1 MHLPLTPKP
10 CVLPRRETDFD
21 AYAPLAFDAMGCRFE
36 VLIDVERSSMDR
48 GDCVA
53 VCEDIRDLV
62 LDWHH
67 RLSVFEPSSIVS
79 LINSADQGVALR
91 VDDDM
96 FALLS
101 LCEQL
106 RDLTDGA
113 FNIAAGTLMKAHGF
127 RDEAVDDLD
136 GLDLDH
142 AFVLDPVHRTFTK
155 SDSRVSLD
163 FGAIGKGF
171 VLDLVRLELEELG
184 ISHAFVHGGTSSVL
198 GMGCSLDDQA
208 WTVRIDDGLDVKLN
222 DLSIGVSE
230 MDGRIVES
238 QDERTGHLMDPAT
251 MKPASSELSR
261 VVCVHQSAAIADAYS
276 TACSVSP
283 SLIDRLGD
291 ESCTLVALRADDE
304 PTLHDPLGVCVSRV
318 EECDE

>member
-10 CVLPRRETDFD
+10 CVLPRREISFD
-21 AYAPLAFDAMGCRFE
+21 TYAPLSFEAMGCRFE
-36 VLIDVERSSMDR
+36 VLIDIERSSMDR

-53 VCEDIRDLV
+53 VCEDVRELV

-67 RLSVFEPSSIVS
+67 RLSLFEPSSIVS
-79 LINSADQGVALR
+79 LINKADQGVAMM

-96 FALLS
+96 FELLCM
-101 LCEQL
+101 CEQL
-106 RDLTDGA
+106 RDQTDGA

-127 RDEAVDDLD
+127 RDEALNDLD

-142 AFVLDPVHRTFTK
+142 AFVLDPVHRTLTK

-171 VLDLVRLELEELG
+171 VLDLVRLELEEFG
-184 ISHAFVHGGTSSVL
+184 ISHAFVHGGTSSIL
-198 GMGCSLDDQA
+198 AMGSGLDDQA

-222 DLSIGVSE
+222 NFSMGVSE

-238 QDERTGHLMDPAT
+238 QGVRTGHLMNPAT
-251 MKPASSELSR
+251 MEPASSELTS
-261 VVCVHQSAAIADAYS
+261 VVCVHRSAAIADAYS

-291 ESCTLVALRADDE
+291 ESCTLVALRAEDE
-304 PTLHDPLGVCVSRV
+304 PILHDPLGVVCFKS
-318 EECDE
+318 